1 VKGSHLQ
8 QALKR
13 LATLSMQHKQRI
25 LPSRQVISYLLQQ
38 LHLMV
43 KKQQRGTAASFITSY
58 NNTTLRNGEKG
69 GSKAITKVDETMT
82 TNACLKAIP
91 LVIYNTSISS
101 TNKKSLGPLPRQKME
116 SDFATENLPDISAL
130 RIESLEDGHS
140 ERIIGTSQP
149 SNVDIDRLPRLSVE
163 QSLPIQDI
171 LFHMAGDSPQPFCRI
186 NTDVKRQSDSKFHCH
201 QPEEIP
207 SFESILN
214 HEIAQEEKATT
225 LKTFTQAFWSVLIC
239 IVGNKC
245 YVRSWNV
252 ERSKIVFFKSFYISM
267 SKV

>member
-1 VKGSHLQ
+1 
-8 QALKR
+8 
-13 LATLSMQHKQRI
+13 
-25 LPSRQVISYLLQQ
+25 
-38 LHLMV
+38 MV

-201 QPEEIP
+201 QPEE
-207 SFESILN
+207 
-214 HEIAQEEKATT
+214 KATT